1 MSKPDFQFDLEDALN
16 QPSKA
21 ALRDPFGSKDA
32 SVYFASEEGNQQLA
46 LLEHLS
52 RYSNLLSVVEGPQ
65 GSGKSRFLM
74 EFARNQDD
82 TTIVSHVKASMLM
95 TAGQLLQAIYNGFS
109 GHFKQPPNEATFGP
123 LLKFSHDLDDK
134 GQAALVLID
143 NAQELNTDAVS
154 MLLDMMSLATENQ
167 TVPHVVLFTEHSVA
181 RNLDAYQRSR
191 YDQLSHT
198 LTLSPYSLEQTRAYL
213 LHRVRAVAGGI
224 NLPFNDKQVVQIHQE
239 SGGFPGQINK
249 IAQVMMGNADK
260 PVRSP
265 WRFNLAMGFPLAH
278 MALLSVVMLGILV
291 AVLFSDSSDTPTTSS
306 TSNVIPLSPR
316 QGQSSAETIA
326 RIDAMQRKIGQE
338 GEIILPPIPTGNA
351 QPAIS
356 TSSAPARTATPS
368 ASIATPAIST
378 APIRAEAPVQVPA
391 PVVQE
396 SPVVSAPTIVS
407 PAVPTTQRTAPA
419 VAQDPFDKTEWWLS
433 QSPTRYTLQ
442 LLGTYNQGT
451 VRDFIRDQGSID
463 AFGYFKS
470 KHNGR
475 DWFVVVY
482 GSYRN
487 RSEAIAAAENLP
499 RDIRD
504 LNPWARSARGIQ
516 DDIKKTR

>member
-21 ALRDPFGSKDA
+21 TLRDPFGSKDA

-52 RYSNLLSVVEGPQ
+52 RYSSLLSVVQGPQ

-74 EFARNQDD
+74 EFARHQDD
-82 TTIVSHVKASMLM
+82 TTVVSHVKGTMLM
-95 TAGQLLQAIYNGFS
+95 TAGQLLQAIYTGFS
-109 GHFKQPPNEATFGP
+109 SHFTQPPNETTFGP
-123 LLKFSHDLDDK
+123 LLKFSHDLDEK

-154 MLLDMMSLATENQ
+154 MLLDMMSLATDNQ
-167 TVPHVVLFTEHSVA
+167 TVPHVVLFSEYPLS

-191 YDQLSHT
+191 YEQLSHSFT
-198 LTLSPYSLEQTRAYL
+198 LAPYSLEQTRAYL
-213 LHRVRAVAGGI
+213 LHRVRAVGGGI
-224 NLPFNDKQVVQIHQE
+224 NLPFNDKQVKQIYQE
-239 SGGFPGQINK
+239 SAGYPGRINQM
-249 IAQVMMGNADK
+249 AQTMMGNGNK
-260 PVRSP
+260 PEKSGM
-265 WRFNLAMGFPLAH
+265 RFNLAMGFPLAH

-291 AVLFSDSSDTPTTSS
+291 AVLFSDKQSDKPSPSTGSADR

-326 RIDAMQRKIGQE
+326 RIDAMQRKIGQD
-338 GEIILPPIPTGNA
+338 GEIVLPPIPMSTSL
-351 QPAIS
+351 PAIS
-356 TSSAPARTATPS
+356 KSTVPSMVAPT
-368 ASIATPAIST
+368 IST
-378 APIRAEAPVQVPA
+378 APIRSEAPLAQAA
-391 PVVQE
+391 PVIDT
-396 SPVVSAPTIVS
+396 PVMPPKNERANLKVS
-407 PAVPTTQRTAPA
+407 
-419 VAQDPFDKTEWWLS
+419 QDPFDKTEWWLS
-433 QSPTRYTLQ
+433 QNPNRYTLQ
-442 LLGTYNQGT
+442 LLGTYNKST
-451 VRDFIRDQGSID
+451 VQDFIRDQGGVD

-470 KHNGR
+470 KHNSK

-487 RSEAIAAAENLP
+487 RSEAIAASESLP
-499 RDIRD
+499 KDIRD

-516 DDIKKTR
+516 DDIKKTQ

>member
-21 ALRDPFGSKDA
+21 TLRDPFGSKDA

-52 RYSNLLSVVEGPQ
+52 RYSSLLSVVQGPQ

-74 EFARNQDD
+74 EFARHQDD
-82 TTIVSHVKASMLM
+82 TTVVSHVKGTMLM
-95 TAGQLLQAIYNGFS
+95 TAGQLLQAIYTGFS
-109 GHFKQPPNEATFGP
+109 SHFTQPPNETTFGP
-123 LLKFSHDLDDK
+123 LLKFSHDLDEK

-154 MLLDMMSLATENQ
+154 MLLDMMSLATDNQ
-167 TVPHVVLFTEHSVA
+167 TVPHVVLFSEYPLS

-191 YDQLSHT
+191 YEQLSHSFT
-198 LTLSPYSLEQTRAYL
+198 LAPYSLEQTRAYL
-213 LHRVRAVAGGI
+213 LHRVRAVGGGI
-224 NLPFNDKQVVQIHQE
+224 NLPFNDKQVKQIYQE
-239 SGGFPGQINK
+239 SAGYPGRINQM
-249 IAQVMMGNADK
+249 AQTMMGNGNK
-260 PVRSP
+260 PEKSGM
-265 WRFNLAMGFPLAH
+265 RFNLAMGFPLAH

-291 AVLFSDSSDTPTTSS
+291 AVLFSDKQSDKPSPSTGSADR

-326 RIDAMQRKIGQE
+326 RIDAMQRKIGQD
-338 GEIILPPIPTGNA
+338 GEIVLPPIPMSTSL
-351 QPAIS
+351 PAIS
-356 TSSAPARTATPS
+356 KSTVPSMVAPT
-368 ASIATPAIST
+368 IST
-378 APIRAEAPVQVPA
+378 APIRSEAPLAQAA
-391 PVVQE
+391 PVIDT
-396 SPVVSAPTIVS
+396 PVTPPKNERANLKVS
-407 PAVPTTQRTAPA
+407 
-419 VAQDPFDKTEWWLS
+419 QDPFDKTEWWLS
-433 QSPTRYTLQ
+433 QNPNRYTLQ
-442 LLGTYNQGT
+442 LLGTYNKST
-451 VRDFIRDQGSID
+451 VQDFIRDQGGVD

-470 KHNGR
+470 KHNSK

-487 RSEAIAAAENLP
+487 RSEAIAASESLP
-499 RDIRD
+499 KDIRD

-516 DDIKKTR
+516 DDIKKTQ